1 MPAMVSVIYLGDP
14 QFEQVL
20 RNRLQEFM
28 ESYKGQWIIRLR
40 GSQQS
45 PIWHL
50 DVEAS
55 GGANEW
61 VTTLYGEG
69 KNDSIDCILIE
80 LQNIVEKTP

>member
-1 MPAMVSVIYLGDP
+1 MSAVVSVIYLGDR

-20 RNRLQEFM
+20 RNRIQEFM
-28 ESYKGQWIIRLR
+28 EYEGQWIIRVR

-50 DVEAS
+50 DVEA
-55 GGANEW
+55 GGTNEW
-61 VTTLYGEG
+61 VTTLYGED

-80 LQNIVEKTP
+80 LQNIVEKNP